1 MQSESVGLWILRL
14 AWAGECMDFVQKLRR
29 PAQALENGVGLLK
42 MCFFVGTVS
51 PGMPPS
57 FPTPQAWE
65 DWSLC
70 DLCAFCSSRVAPAE
84 TVHGE
89 GCVSPGTQQNGVL
102 NSTNLNKVLFQN
114 PASVSLGA
122 SG

>member
-57 FPTPQAWE
+57 FPTPRPGKTGA
-65 DWSLC
+65 C
-70 DLCAFCSSRVAPAE
+70 V
-84 TVHGE
+84 TYVHFVLAGW
-89 GCVSPGTQQNGVL
+89 PQQ
-102 NSTNLNKVLFQN
+102 KLFMVKG
-114 PASVSLGA
+114 VSLQEP
-122 SG
+122 SRMES